1 MNKDIFE
8 ALNELLKQSYDM
20 TLRYDSLLDKYLRKL
35 NELNQKI
42 NYLKSRIS
50 VLDRQTE
57 SFNRQLEKNNLGNT
71 PEALAL
77 IANNQNALRDLKFDL
92 ATAQAEKDALI
103 REQKANKAL
112 ELKLKQDSE
121 EKDVVKL
128 EPAKPIENLE
138 PAKPIENLEP
148 VKPIAESAP
157 VISKKEAKKE
167 NKKENKKEASN
178 KNTKK
183 SKKQKKNAS
192 DQEENKAPKQAA
204 NDGQGRKFLLEFD

>member
-138 PAKPIENLEP
+138 P